1 MAQSLSGAVL
11 SVGPISASRWTHH
24 RIPVRPDVDPLD
36 AGGEYGIRIHFVS
49 CLPPTNVEQKGVI
62 LLIHGFPQ
70 TWYQFRHVITPLSDA
85 GYHVIVPD
93 YRGAGDSTK
102 PSQAEAIFTKDVMA
116 ADLYVLVTGY
126 LGIKDKIHVVGHD
139 M

>member
-1 MAQSLSGAVL
+1 M
-11 SVGPISASRWTHH
+11 
-24 RIPVRPDVDPLD
+24 DPLD
-36 AGGEYGIRIHFVS
+36 AGGESGIRLHYAS
-49 CLPPTNVEQKGVI
+49 CRPPLEMEEKGTI

-70 TWYQFRHVITPLSDA
+70 TWYQFRRVITPLSDA

-102 PSQAEAIFTKDVMA
+102 PAQYEAVFTKAVMA
-116 ADLYVLVTGY
+116 EDLRILVREIEGVKGK
-126 LGIKDKIHVVGHD
+126 LHVVGHD

>member
-1 MAQSLSGAVL
+1 MSQILSGDIL
-11 SVGPISASRWTHH
+11 QLGPIDASRWKHH
-24 RIPVRPDVDPLD
+24 RVPVRPDVDPLD

-49 CLPPTNVEQKGVI
+49 CEPPKGVSKKGVI

-102 PSQAEAIFTKDVMA
+102 PAQAEAVFTKDVMA
-116 ADLYVLVTGY
+116 QDLFVLIWGH
-126 LGIKDKIHVVGHD
+126 LNIKEKIHVVGHD